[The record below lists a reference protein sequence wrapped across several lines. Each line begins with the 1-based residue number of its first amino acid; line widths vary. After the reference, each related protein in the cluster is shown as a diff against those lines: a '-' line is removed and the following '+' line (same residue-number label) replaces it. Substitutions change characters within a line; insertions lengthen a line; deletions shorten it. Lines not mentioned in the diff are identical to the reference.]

1 MIGVNGRMYW
11 HVANFKKET
20 LCLLDCITSQ
30 LRHSGYSGTAQGLEL
45 GSSCVVS
52 SVAPEACGLLVPRPG
67 WNQVP
72 CVARW
77 IPSYG
82 PPGTFWRVMNCT
94 LKKYSSG
101 FRFCTSVS
109 RHFRSSAG
117 HPHGVLNY
125 RASRISLWNEVRG
138 SQLLGTPLSG
148 EAAGAACF
156 LTPRYRLWLVVELS
170 SNN

>member
-1 MIGVNGRMYW
+1 MYW

-77 IPSYG
+77 IPSHG

-94 LKKYSSG
+94 LKNTLLVLG
-101 FRFCTSVS
+101 FV
-109 RHFRSSAG
+109 H
-117 HPHGVLNY
+117 L
-125 RASRISLWNEVRG
+125 
-138 SQLLGTPLSG
+138 
-148 EAAGAACF
+148 
-156 LTPRYRLWLVVELS
+156 
-170 SNN
+170 